1 MPFQMVLGPCVRYGS
16 GSFPPKEPF
25 ASFADIAA
33 SNGSFSA
40 APPETTGPVRT
51 ASLASIS
58 ATISSRSLRRLSPSA
73 ASSSSSSSSSFMFT
87 RGTRVM
93 PACRSASSSFNI
105 FSMASSLALMSSMP
119 SSSGCFFAGPG
130 CCPVFCAA
138 AGS

>member
-1 MPFQMVLGPCVRYGS
+1 MPFHIVLGPCVKYGS
-16 GSFPPKEPF
+16 GSFPPNEPF
-25 ASFADIAA
+25 ASFATAA

-58 ATISSRSLRRLSPSA
+58 ATISSRSLRRLSPG
-73 ASSSSSSSSSFMFT
+73 ASSSFVFVFVFVFT
-87 RGTRVM
+87 RGTRTS
-93 PACRSASSSFNI
+93 ACRSASSSFSI
-105 FSMASSLALMSSMP
+105 FSMASSLALMSSMS